1 MVEPIPV
8 LILTQSPIPAPL
20 IEKVRAVSPRLV
32 AEHRTARTLDELGDA
47 LRDVEVLYT
56 TGLMPSPEQAP
67 ALKWVQ
73 GHFAGVERFL
83 DHPLLKSVVLT
94 TSSGIHAP
102 AMAEY
107 VLMMMLAFAHHLPR
121 MIEYHKRAEWPQG
134 RWDLFAPR
142 ELRGMTVG
150 IVGYGSVGREVA
162 RLAKAFGMRV
172 LATKRDLTRVTD
184 EGWRL
189 PEVGD
194 PLTQS
199 VDRLYPAETLRAMLG
214 ECDYVVLTVPLTP
227 ATHGLIGAEELAC
240 LKSGA
245 VLINIARGGLVD
257 EAALIEARR
266 AGTMR
271 GAALDVFAEEPLPT
285 ASPLWTLPNVILSPH
300 VSGFTLDYD
309 ERAMAL
315 FAENLRRYVAG
326 EPLLNVVDVARGY

>member
-1 MVEPIPV
+1 MTDPIRIFV
-8 LILTQSPIPAPL
+8 LTQSPIPAPL
-20 IEKVRAVSPRLV
+20 IEQVRAASPRLV
-32 AEHRTARTLDELGDA
+32 VEHRTARTLDELGDV
-47 LRDVEVLYT
+47 LREVEVLYT

-107 VLMMMLAFAHHLPR
+107 VLLMMLAVAHHLPR
-121 MIEYHKRAEWPQG
+121 MIEHQKRVEWPPG

-142 ELRGMTVG
+142 ELRGSVVG

-162 RLAKAFGMRV
+162 RLAKACGMQV

-199 VDRLYPAETLRAMLG
+199 VDRLYPSETLRAMLG

-227 ATHGLIGAEELAC
+227 ATRNLIGVEELAC
-240 LKSGA
+240 LKPGA
-245 VLINIARGGLVD
+245 VLINVARGGVVD
-257 EAALIEARR
+257 EAALIEALR
-266 AGTMR
+266 AGTIR
-271 GAALDVFAEEPLPT
+271 GAALDVFAEEPLP
-285 ASPLWTLPNVILSPH
+285 ASSPLWTLPNVILSPH

-309 ERAMAL
+309 GRAMAL

-326 EPLLNVVDVARGY
+326 EPLLNVVDVTRGY

>member
-1 MVEPIPV
+1 MTDPIRV
-8 LILTQSPIPAPL
+8 FVLTQSPIPAAL
-20 IEKVRAVSPRLV
+20 IEQIRLASPRLV
-32 AEHRTARTLDELGDA
+32 IEHRTTRTLDELGDA
-47 LRDVEVLYT
+47 LREVEVLYT

-94 TSSGIHAP
+94 TGSGIHAP

-107 VLMMMLAFAHHLPR
+107 ILMMMLAVAHHLPR
-121 MIEYHKRAEWPQG
+121 MIEHQKRGEWPPG

-142 ELRGMTVG
+142 ELRGTVVG

-162 RLAKAFGMRV
+162 RLAKAFGMQV

-199 VDRLYPAETLRAMLG
+199 VDRLYPSETLRAMLG

-227 ATHGLIGAEELAC
+227 ATRNLIGVEELAGM
-240 LKSGA
+240 KPGA
-245 VLINIARGGLVD
+245 VLINVARGGEVD
-257 EAALIEARR
+257 EAALIEALR
-266 AGTMR
+266 AGTIG
-271 GAALDVFAEEPLPT
+271 GAALDVFAEEPLP
-285 ASPLWTLPNVILSPH
+285 ASSPLWTLPNVILSPH
-300 VSGFTLDYD
+300 VSGFTLEYD
-309 ERAMAL
+309 GRAMAL

-326 EPLLNVVDVARGY
+326 EPLLNVVDVSRGY